1 MSLNE
6 YLIFIVIT
14 FTFMLSPGPA
24 TFNCMNNGIRYGA
37 RKSVL
42 GVLGN
47 VAAFQLLIVL
57 SVIGLGAIL
66 AASEIT
72 FQVIKVIG
80 AIYLVYLGV
89 KIWLSPAVV
98 NVEGNSKNGADV
110 KTLWLCKRAFLV
122 TMSNP
127 KALIYISALLPQF
140 INIDRPSLEHL
151 LLIALTI
158 GVVQFV
164 AFSLYAILSSR
175 ARYWLSN
182 KRNCQLF
189 NRASGL
195 TFMGFGVSL
204 GLSGR

>member
-1 MSLNE
+1 
-6 YLIFIVIT
+6 
-14 FTFMLSPGPA
+14 
-24 TFNCMNNGIRYGA
+24 MNNGIRYGA
-37 RKSVL
+37 RKSVV

-47 VAAFQLLIVL
+47 VVAFQLLIAL
-57 SVIGLGAIL
+57 SVIGLGAVL
-66 AASEIT
+66 AASEIA
-72 FQVIKVIG
+72 FQIIKIIG
-80 AIYLVYLGV
+80 AFYLVYLGV
-89 KIWLSPAVV
+89 KIWISQAVV
-98 NVEGNSKNGADV
+98 DGHPRSEADV
-110 KTLWLCKRAFLV
+110 TSLQLCKRAFLV

-140 INIDRPSLEHL
+140 ININQPSLSQF

-158 GVVQFV
+158 GMAQFV

-182 KRNCQLF
+182 KRNRQLF

-195 TFMGFGVSL
+195 TFMGFGVAL

>member
-1 MSLNE
+1 MSINE
-6 YLIFIVIT
+6 YLIFFIVT
-14 FTFMLSPGPA
+14 FMFMLSPGPS

-37 RKSVL
+37 RKSVV

-47 VAAFQLLIVL
+47 VVAFQLLIAL
-57 SVIGLGAIL
+57 SVIGLGAVL
-66 AASEIT
+66 AASEIA
-72 FQVIKVIG
+72 FQIIKIIG
-80 AIYLVYLGV
+80 AFYLVYLGV
-89 KIWLSPAVV
+89 KIWLSQAVV
-98 NVEGNSKNGADV
+98 DGHPMSEADV
-110 KTLWLCKRAFLV
+110 TSLQLCKRAFLV

-140 INIDRPSLEHL
+140 ININQPSLSQF

-158 GVVQFV
+158 GMAQFV

-182 KRNCQLF
+182 KRNGQLF

-195 TFMGFGVSL
+195 TFMGFGLAL

>member
-1 MSLNE
+1 MSINE
-6 YLIFIVIT
+6 YLIFFIVT
-14 FTFMLSPGPA
+14 FTFMLSPGPS

-37 RKSVL
+37 RKSVV

-47 VAAFQLLIVL
+47 VVAFQLLIAL
-57 SVIGLGAIL
+57 SVIGLGAVL
-66 AASEIT
+66 AASEIA
-72 FQVIKVIG
+72 FQIIKIIG
-80 AIYLVYLGV
+80 AFYLVYLGV
-89 KIWLSPAVV
+89 KIWISQAVV
-98 NVEGNSKNGADV
+98 DGHPRSEADV
-110 KTLWLCKRAFLV
+110 TSLQLCKRAFLV

-140 INIDRPSLEHL
+140 ININQPSLSQF

-158 GVVQFV
+158 GMAQFV

-182 KRNCQLF
+182 KRNRQLF

-195 TFMGFGVSL
+195 TFMGFGVAL

>member
-1 MSLNE
+1 MSINE
-6 YLIFIVIT
+6 YLIFSIVT
-14 FTFMLSPGPA
+14 FTFMLSPGPS

-37 RKSVL
+37 KKSVV

-47 VAAFQLLIVL
+47 VVAFQLLIVL
-57 SVIGLGAIL
+57 SVIGLGAVL
-66 AASEIT
+66 AASEIA
-72 FQVIKVIG
+72 FQITKIIG
-80 AIYLVYLGV
+80 AFYLVYLGI
-89 KIWLSPAVV
+89 KIWSSKAIVD
-98 NVEGNSKNGADV
+98 GNPMSGADV
-110 KTLWLCKRAFLV
+110 TSLQLCKRAFLV

-140 INIDRPSLEHL
+140 ININQPSLSQF

-158 GVVQFV
+158 GMAQFV

-175 ARYWLSN
+175 VRYWLNN

-195 TFMGFGVSL
+195 TFMGFGFAL